1 MKQIATHCVERI
13 DSIQRGFSEGSKFL
27 LGRGTTMK
35 VKVPLFLSVLA
46 VFLSTMYAQTSSDM
60 GVVVQRTDENSD
72 KFTTTVHLLNI
83 SNKEVT
89 AFNLSVQQ
97 TLPDGKTF
105 KSSAH
110 TEDMLGVY
118 LVTGKAF
125 SPNSTFDVQIGKTLV
140 QIPKPVDET
149 LVVDVVIYAD
159 GTAQVQNQD
168 RFKDITEQRK
178 AGFRTLEKVNE
189 AIEKVLADRST
200 EHPTASVAARLKAVL
215 DDDQKK
221 ADTANNNVISGGGEP
236 GEAQLEDVIRNLTRF
251 VNRNREA
258 PLLEMLQN
266 NKSELAKL
274 APHLHIAQI

>member
-1 MKQIATHCVERI
+1 
-13 DSIQRGFSEGSKFL
+13 
-27 LGRGTTMK
+27 MK
-35 VKVPLFLSVLA
+35 VKVPLLSLVL
-46 VFLSTMYAQTSSDM
+46 VLFLSTMHAQNSSNM
-60 GVVVQRTDENSD
+60 GVVVQGADDNSD
-72 KFTTTVHLLNI
+72 KSTTTVHLLNT
-83 SNKEVT
+83 SNKEIT

-105 KSSAH
+105 KPSAH
-110 TEDMLGVY
+110 TEDMLGAY

-140 QIPKPVDET
+140 QIPQPVDET

-168 RFKDITEQRK
+168 RFKDITEQRR

-189 AIEKVLADRST
+189 AIENVLADPST

-236 GEAQLEDVIRNLTRF
+236 GEAQLEDAIRNLTRF
-251 VNRNREA
+251 VNRNQEA
-258 PLLEMLQN
+258 PLLEMLRH

-274 APHLHIAQI
+274 APHVHIAQIQ

>member
-1 MKQIATHCVERI
+1 
-13 DSIQRGFSEGSKFL
+13 
-27 LGRGTTMK
+27 MK
-35 VKVPLFLSVLA
+35 VKFPLFLLA
-46 VFLSTMYAQTSSDM
+46 LVVFLSTMHAQNSSNM
-60 GVVVQRTDENSD
+60 GVVVQSTDDSD
-72 KFTTTVHLLNI
+72 KSTTTVHLHNI

-105 KSSAH
+105 TPSAH
-110 TEDMLGVY
+110 TEDMLGTY
-118 LVTGKAF
+118 LFNGKGF

-168 RFKDITEQRK
+168 RFKDMMVQRT
-178 AGFRTLEKVNE
+178 AHFRTLEKVDD
-189 AIEKVLADRST
+189 AIETVRAD
-200 EHPTASVAARLKAVL
+200 PTAENPTAAVAARLKAVL

-221 ADTANNNVISGGGEP
+221 ADTDSKAATQGNGSP
-236 GEAQLEDVIRNLTRF
+236 GEGELESQIRNLTRF
-251 VNRNREA
+251 INRNQEA
-258 PLLEMLQN
+258 PLDEILHH

-274 APHLHIAQI
+274 APHVHVTEI